1 MQEMNRVQNLTEL
14 LKLLLGFKGGSSFFH
29 SSRLIVVN
37 AAHTYVRIGRNSIW
51 VLQLSREM
59 EYGLT
64 AQKDREWSSLE
75 ASLCTPSEFI
85 KHAILSG
92 LVLFEIDAN
101 QVKTDQNLEY
111 ALYTNTQKAKSWSQP
126 RQSNELPRRRMLL
139 LEDERYFGP
148 WKKNNFKLQRLNTIL
163 KGPKIC

>member
-1 MQEMNRVQNLTEL
+1 M
-14 LKLLLGFKGGSSFFH
+14 
-29 SSRLIVVN
+29 
-37 AAHTYVRIGRNSIW
+37 
-51 VLQLSREM
+51 LQLSREM

-111 ALYTNTQKAKSWSQP
+111 ALYTNTQKAKS
-126 RQSNELPRRRMLL
+126 
-139 LEDERYFGP
+139 
-148 WKKNNFKLQRLNTIL
+148 
-163 KGPKIC
+163 